1 MPLSAATPSGK
12 RDRRRF
18 ARSPARAKTVLV
30 LVLAATAASGQDAAR
45 NSRQGPEPEK
55 PLVRVNVDLVQMDVV
70 VTDAK
75 GNHITDLKPQE
86 FEILENG
93 KPQRITNF
101 SFIPGARIVPTTKT
115 STNTMPADGAGK
127 GAPPMAPAPTA
138 AGGATRTIVVIVDDL
153 GIGEQSFAAV
163 HAALEKFVDQQVG
176 PADLVAII
184 TTSGRLGS
192 LQCLTSDTRLLRAAV
207 AKFRSIPNH
216 RTVVG
221 DDDFTCAYYKA
232 MNAGRRNPGAPLDE
246 DGYLGWVASFG
257 GKQALDAQ
265 EELQSDQRSLYYGL
279 LSLSVFRRVV
289 DGLRELPGRRSIL
302 LFSEGLPLVRAQGAG
317 ETNSQIT
324 DGYEAFINHAN
335 RSGISVD
342 TIDPRGLIATF
353 ETADGAG
360 CRDAKM
366 SELTLTQQQLA
377 DLARR
382 TGGIAIFNDNDIA
395 GAMGRVMDDQ
405 AGYYLIAYKP
415 PPVAN
420 GGHSD
425 PGFRKITIHVTRPA
439 LKLRYHNSLYEQ
451 EPDQALRE
459 SASKGGE
466 DPLVAAVASPFAMRA
481 VRVRLASRYWDGGP
495 GVGSVLDNFLQI
507 DARDLTFLPDGD
519 GRRKANFDILA
530 LISGSATKPLDTVE
544 KNYTISLTEAAW
556 QRALREGLVQKLQM
570 RLKQP
575 GAYQLRSAVRDRY
588 SGRLGSASDFI
599 EVPDLTRGRLALS
612 GIALSGK
619 PGKTGQ
625 NTEPTAAE
633 SFDRLRFRAGET
645 VLYACQILNAYPAP
659 DGSTNVEVRAT
670 LYYDGKALGTSAPIK
685 IDPRGQADVKR
696 LVFKNDFRPGKQL
709 TPGDYTL
716 QLTVVDKNAPNKRA
730 TATQS
735 TDFEIVE

>member
-1 MPLSAATPSGK
+1 M
-12 RDRRRF
+12 
-18 ARSPARAKTVLV
+18 
-30 LVLAATAASGQDAAR
+30 VLAAIAASGQDAAR
-45 NSRQGPEPEK
+45 NSQRSPEPEK

-70 VTDAK
+70 VTDTR

-101 SFIPGARIVPTTKT
+101 SFIPGPRAVPTTNT
-115 STNTMPADGAGK
+115 SANTMPSDNAGK
-127 GAPPMAPAPTA
+127 GAPPVAPALIA
-138 AGGATRTIVVIVDDL
+138 AGEATRTIAVIVDDL
-153 GIGEQSFAAV
+153 GIGEQSLAAV
-163 HAALEKFVDQQVG
+163 HAALEKFVGQQVG
-176 PADLVAII
+176 PGDLVAIV

-192 LQCLTSDTRLLRAAV
+192 LQCLTSDKRLLRAAV

-221 DDDFTCAYYKA
+221 DDDFTCVYYNA
-232 MNAGRRNPGAPLDE
+232 MNAGRRNPGAPLGE
-246 DGYLGWVASFG
+246 DGYLGWVAG
-257 GKQALDAQ
+257 YGNLDALQ
-265 EELQSDQRSLYYGL
+265 ELQSDQRSLYYGL

-289 DGLRELPGRRSIL
+289 DSLRELPGRRSIL

-317 ETNSQIT
+317 ETNSQLT

-382 TGGIAIFNDNDIA
+382 TGGISVYNDNDIA

-405 AGYYLIAYKP
+405 LGYYLIAYKP
-415 PPVAN
+415 TPLAN
-420 GGHSD
+420 GGHAD
-425 PGFRKITIHVTRPA
+425 PGFRKITIRATRPA

-451 EPDQALRE
+451 EPDQASRE
-459 SASKGGE
+459 GASKGGE
-466 DPLVAAVASPFAMRA
+466 DPLVAAVASPFSMRA

-495 GVGSVLDNFLQI
+495 GVGSVLDTLLQI
-507 DARDLTFLPDGD
+507 DARDLTFLPDGT

-556 QRALREGLVQKLQM
+556 QRALREGLVQKLEM

-575 GAYQLRSAVRDRY
+575 GAYQLRGAVRDRA

-612 GIALSGK
+612 GIALSSE
-619 PGKTGQ
+619 PRKTGH
-625 NTEPTAAE
+625 NAEPPAAE

-645 VLYACQILNAYPAP
+645 VLYACQILNAHPAP
-659 DGSTNVEVRAT
+659 DGSANVEVRAS
-670 LYYDGKALGTSAPIK
+670 LYYDGKSLGTSAPIK
-685 IDPRGQADVKR
+685 IDLGGQTGVER
-696 LVFKNDFRPGKQL
+696 LVFKNDFRLGKQL
-709 TPGDYTL
+709 ARGDYTL
-716 QLTVVDKNAPNKRA
+716 QLTVIDRNAVDKRA
-730 TATQS
+730 TATQA